1 MMPLFSI
8 ITVTYNAADTLPPT
22 LKSVGEQTFGD
33 FEHIIID
40 GASKD
45 NTVEIART
53 LGRKGK
59 IVVYSEPDDGL
70 YDAMNKGMEKAC
82 GEYLIFL
89 NAGDSF
95 HSPDTL
101 DKIARTIE
109 DNDRPGIVYGQTEI
123 VNSARQKIADRHLT
137 APEHLDYNSFKNG
150 MTVCHQAFV
159 VLARVAPMFDTRYR
173 FSADYDWCIKCL
185 QHSRHNVYVGATT
198 IDYLFEGLTS
208 SNKMK
213 SLKERFHIMSRYYG
227 FAPTVLNHL
236 KFIPR
241 FIRRSREEKKIINQ
255 K

>member
-1 MMPLFSI
+1 MKPLFSI

-22 LKSVGEQTFGD
+22 LRSVCEQTFAD

-53 LGRKGK
+53 LGRKDK
-59 IVVYSEPDDGL
+59 VTVYSEPDNGL
-70 YDAMNKGMEKAC
+70 YDAMNKGMEKAS
-82 GEYLIFL
+82 GDYLIFL

-101 DKIARTIE
+101 ETISRTIE
-109 DNDRPGIVYGQTEI
+109 ENDRPGIVYGQTEI
-123 VNSARQKIADRHLT
+123 VDSSRRKVADRHLT
-137 APEHLDYNSFKNG
+137 APEHLDYRSFRHG

-159 VLARVAPMFDTRYR
+159 VLARFAPMFDLRYR

-185 QHSRHNVYVGATT
+185 QHSRHNIYVGTTT

-208 SNKMK
+208 ANRMK
-213 SLKERFHIMSRYYG
+213 SLRERFRIMSKYYG
-227 FAPTVLNHL
+227 FLPTVLNHL

-241 FIRRSREEKKIINQ
+241 FIRRSREEKKITNQ

>member
-8 ITVTYNAADTLPPT
+8 ITVTYNAEATLPPT
-22 LKSVGEQTFGD
+22 LKSIGNQTFAD

-45 NTVEIART
+45 KTVEIAHSQ
-53 LGRKGK
+53 GK
-59 IVVYSEPDDGL
+59 KEKTVVYSEPDDGL

-101 DKIARTIE
+101 EKIADTIE
-109 DNDRPGIVYGQTEI
+109 KNDRPGIVYGQTEI
-123 VNSARQKIADRHLT
+123 VNSARQKVADRHLT
-137 APEHLDYNSFKNG
+137 APEHLDYKSFKNG

-159 VLARVAPMFDTRYR
+159 VLARLAPMFDTRYR

-185 QHSRHNVYVGATT
+185 QHSRHNAYVGTTT

-213 SLKERFHIMSRYYG
+213 SLIERFRIMSKYYG
-227 FAPTVLNHL
+227 VIPTVLNHL

-241 FIRRSREEKKIINQ
+241 FIKRSKEEKKITNQ